1 MNIKPKIGATPRPLL
16 PVEDDERHRGDADGF
31 LTRNRDAL
39 DASIRRS
46 RKQIAE
52 GEISSKT
59 IEDIITEGR
68 RKHTAD

>member
-1 MNIKPKIGATPRPLL
+1 MGATPQPLL
-16 PVEDDERHRGDADGF
+16 PVEDDERHRDDADGF
-31 LTRNRDAL
+31 LVGNHDAL

-46 RKQIAE
+46 RKEIAE
-52 GEISSKT
+52 GKISSKT

>member
-1 MNIKPKIGATPRPLL
+1 
-16 PVEDDERHRGDADGF
+16 VEDDERHRGDADGF

-59 IEDIITEGR
+59 IDDIITEGR